1 MPLVRV
7 LSKTFKQR
15 VVILVQRRIFL
26 PASSLHDRQ
35 YEERDVAG
43 GLFKSKSGRI
53 KLSVVLPHS
62 GYLLGETVTLSGCI
76 ENTSTSSVCL
86 HVSLVQQVI
95 YNYPESYDESCVTKV
110 KEYTLL
116 TGTSK
121 KFAASPSQGI
131 SWSYN
136 KLRIPM
142 HLPPSAATEGCNYF
156 SISYYVKVSM
166 ESSGTAKNA
175 TVTFDITI
183 GNAYL
188 CALQPER
195 AQPTL
200 NEEFGWIPERGKSAA
215 DVHSNFSLS
224 SGATGVNSLPAADL
238 PHHTFEPTPMTLS
251 ATDTSTTVQ
260 PPSYYEL
267 FLDKDSIEVPPYYSS
282 TIWVLQILTCSAQ
295 NKELAKCF
303 GYMY

>member
-1 MPLVRV
+1 ML
-7 LSKTFKQR
+7 LED
-15 VVILVQRRIFL
+15 
-26 PASSLHDRQ
+26 SSSPNQ
-35 YEERDVAG
+35 EG
-43 GLFKSKSGRI
+43 S
-53 KLSVVLPHS
+53 
-62 GYLLGETVTLSGCI
+62 
-76 ENTSTSSVCL
+76 SSVWCSHIVATCWAKLL
-86 HVSLVQQVI
+86 HFQGALKIQVLVLCVYMSHSSSKFNI
-95 YNYPESYDESCVTKV
+95 YNYPESYDESCATKV
-110 KEYTLL
+110 NEYTLL

-200 NEEFGWIPERGKSAA
+200 NEEFGWTPERGKSAA
-215 DVHSNFSLS
+215 DIHSNFSLS

-238 PHHTFEPTPMTLS
+238 PHHTFEPTAPQL
-251 ATDTSTTVQ
+251 
-260 PPSYYEL
+260 L
-267 FLDKDSIEVPPYYSS
+267 
-282 TIWVLQILTCSAQ
+282 
-295 NKELAKCF
+295 
-303 GYMY
+303 